1 LQRSES
7 RFLTTHGGSFT
18 RPDDLLK
25 VIQAKDSG
33 NTYDEEQLEAMVRRA
48 VFEGVQRQVALGLDI
63 PSDGEFSKPS
73 FYTYVKDRLSGFEGK
88 YVRSGRRTT
97 DPDLFPE
104 YAEADAESPCC
115 TSKIEWRN
123 FSSVLDD
130 ISNFRSALDA
140 IGFQGDAFLPAVSPG
155 TVLMGG
161 FANQFYDNDEEYLD
175 ALADALHR
183 EYKAIVDA
191 GFILQIDA
199 PDMGYGRA
207 MPVPALSIGEFRKTL
222 RLYIDAVN
230 RAIGN
235 LPRDRIRLHVCWGNY
250 EAPHLWD
257 VELKEIV
264 TDVLQVRA
272 GALYI
277 EQANPRHAHE
287 WRVWETVRLPDD
299 YILIPGVIDT
309 KTNIVE
315 HPELVSERIVR
326 VANLVG
332 RENVIVAPDCGFGTG
347 AGRRRVYPSVQ
358 WAKLEALVQG
368 AQLATATMW

>member
-1 LQRSES
+1 
-7 RFLTTHGGSFT
+7 
-18 RPDDLLK
+18 
-25 VIQAKDSG
+25 
-33 NTYDEEQLEAMVRRA
+33 
-48 VFEGVQRQVALGLDI
+48 
-63 PSDGEFSKPS
+63 
-73 FYTYVKDRLSGFEGK
+73 
-88 YVRSGRRTT
+88 
-97 DPDLFPE
+97 
-104 YAEADAESPCC
+104 
-115 TSKIEWRN
+115 
-123 FSSVLDD
+123 
-130 ISNFRSALDA
+130 
-140 IGFQGDAFLPAVSPG
+140 
-155 TVLMGG
+155 MGG

-230 RAIGN
+230 RGIGN
-235 LPRDRIRLHVCWGNY
+235 LPPDRIRLHVCWGNY